1 MKKTYYKYILLFC
14 LLFNACDDK
23 VSVSKLDSIQIVS
36 NLDVL
41 MPMQST
47 YFYARGFDKDGNR
60 LERLSVDW
68 SSSNEGVASIDQE
81 GKVMAKAKGV
91 AKITATS
98 SEISSTTEIIIST
111 TKKRVLSEM
120 FTSST

>member
-14 LLFNACDDK
+14 FLFSACDDK
-23 VSVSKLDSIQIVS
+23 VSVSNLDSIQIVS

-47 YFYARGFDKDGNR
+47 YFYARGCDKDGNR

-81 GKVMAKAKGV
+81 GKVMAKSKGV

-111 TKKRVLSEM
+111 IKKRVLSEM

>member
-1 MKKTYYKYILLFC
+1 MKKTYYKYLLLFC
-14 LLFNACDDK
+14 LLLSACDDK
-23 VSVSKLDSIQIVS
+23 VSVSNLDSIQIVS

-81 GKVMAKAKGV
+81 GKVTAKSKGV

-111 TKKRVLSEM
+111 IKKRVLSEM

>member
-1 MKKTYYKYILLFC
+1 
-14 LLFNACDDK
+14 
-23 VSVSKLDSIQIVS
+23 
-36 NLDVL
+36 

-81 GKVMAKAKGV
+81 GKVMAKSKGV

-111 TKKRVLSEM
+111 IKKRVLSEM